1 MGLHTRISA
10 ALAAVVVGATHVL
23 GGWTPAMTTLVTIVV
38 LDMVSGFSRAA
49 IQQRLSSKESWA
61 GIGKKVM
68 MFVVI
73 CLAAQVDGLLDA
85 NNVIRNATVIF
96 YCVSESLSVLE
107 NVAAAGMPIPQA
119 IKDALAQLSEKKAPR
134 PPEDS
139 V

>member
-10 ALAAVVVGATHVL
+10 ALAAVVVGVTHVL

-73 CLAAQVDGLLDA
+73 CLAAQVDRLLDA

-107 NVAAAGMPIPQA
+107 NVVAAGMPVPDVIR
-119 IKDALAQLSEKKAPR
+119 DALAQLLERKGK
-134 PPEDS
+134 PPEE
-139 V
+139 

>member
-1 MGLHTRISA
+1 
-10 ALAAVVVGATHVL
+10 
-23 GGWTPAMTTLVTIVV
+23 MTTLVTIVV

-73 CLAAQVDGLLDA
+73 CLAAQVDRLLDA

-107 NVAAAGMPIPQA
+107 NVVAAGMPVPDVIR
-119 IKDALAQLSEKKAPR
+119 DALAQLLERKGK
-134 PPEDS
+134 PPKE
-139 V
+139 

>member
-10 ALAAVVVGATHVL
+10 ALAAVVVGVTHVL

-73 CLAAQVDGLLDA
+73 CLAAQVDRLLDA

-107 NVAAAGMPIPQA
+107 NVVAAGMPVPDVIR
-119 IKDALAQLSEKKAPR
+119 DALAQLLERKGK
-134 PPEDS
+134 PPKE
-139 V
+139 